1 MAKPRK
7 RKSAAGAPSTLR
19 RVLWGMFAL
28 IVIALGVI
36 AVTQP
41 RQLPAVIADHNAVRT
56 AYAWRDAGYTRVH
69 NWIYPLASL
78 REKDA
83 DPKRDGV
90 GYKEQDREAL
100 DQLLQSKEDTTP

>member
-7 RKSAAGAPSTLR
+7 RKSAAASPSKLR
-19 RVLWGMFAL
+19 RVVWGLVGVA
-28 IVIALGVI
+28 VIILGVI
-36 AVTQP
+36 ALTEP
-41 RQLPAVIADHNAVRT
+41 RQLPAVIADHTGVRM
-56 AYAWRDAGYTRVH
+56 AYAWRDATYTRVH

-83 DPKRDGV
+83 DPKVDGV

-100 DQLLQSKEDTTP
+100 DKLLQSKEDTTP